1 MPIIKPSNSNSKR
14 QVIVQKAAA
23 LFKEKGYKAANMREL
38 AAKVGVE
45 AASLYNHISG
55 KDDLLSEICFN
66 VCDKYYANIDELEKL
81 KETWSSKVERL
92 IRFHAREM
100 MENYDFVFVTDQN
113 WRQLKEP
120 GLSRCRELRRN
131 YRKRFTAI
139 VQQGMDAHE
148 ISRMDAN
155 SVVMIILNAIS
166 AIDQWHRIIH
176 KVDSNELEKI
186 MIAVLIEGIKLPAG
200 KE

>member
-1 MPIIKPSNSNSKR
+1 MPLIKPSNSNSKR
-14 QVIVQKAAA
+14 EVIVQKAAA

-38 AAKVGVE
+38 ATKVGVE

-55 KDDLLSEICFN
+55 KDDLLNEICFN
-66 VCDKYYANIDELEKL
+66 VSNKYHAHLDEVQKGEGSW
-81 KETWSSKVERL
+81 TSKVEQI

-148 ISRMDAN
+148 ISPMDAN

-176 KVDSNELEKI
+176 KVDANELEKTI
-186 MIAVLIEGIKLPAG
+186 VAVLIEGIKLPVG
-200 KE
+200 N